1 MRKKSDQKKSRQTS
15 SATKATQATGA
26 TKAMRA
32 VAIDEFG
39 GIEKMKA
46 RELPVPEVAT
56 DEILIRVDTAG
67 VGVWDPFE
75 REGGFAK
82 EFGMKPNF
90 PMVLGSD
97 GAGSV
102 EEVGDDVRNLKR
114 GDRVYGINLMSPK
127 GGFYAEYTAVKANNA
142 AMIPAALSTRDAG
155 VLAVD
160 GVTALDGLDKTL
172 QVKAGESIL
181 ILGASGGVG
190 HLAVQLAKR
199 MKARVLAVA
208 SGQDGVEFVKRLGA
222 DKVIDG
228 YQEDIR
234 KAAQEFA
241 PNGLD
246 AALLLAG
253 GKAGEQ
259 AIAALRKGGRA
270 AYPNGVEDAPKTQ
283 DGVKVVSYNGE
294 PNPKTFARLN
304 ELIEGGPFEVHI
316 ARTFKLEDAAQAQR
330 ALDEHYLGKLALVLS

>member
-1 MRKKSDQKKSRQTS
+1 MTNNANQM
-15 SATKATQATGA
+15 
-26 TKAMRA
+26 MRA
-32 VAIDEFG
+32 VAIDEYG
-39 GIEKMKA
+39 GIDKMKP
-46 RELPVPEVAT
+46 RKLPVPEVAN
-56 DEILIRVDTAG
+56 DEILVRVETAG

-82 EFGMKPNF
+82 EYGVKAHF
-90 PMVLGSD
+90 PLVLGTD
-97 GAGSV
+97 GAGTV
-102 EEVGDDVRNLKR
+102 EEVGREVHNLKR

-142 AMIPAALSTRDAG
+142 AMIPQALSTRDAG

-172 QVKAGESIL
+172 HLKEGESIL

-228 YQEDIR
+228 HKEDIL
-234 KAAQEFA
+234 KAAREFA
-241 PNGLD
+241 PKGLD
-246 AALLLAG
+246 AALLTTG
-253 GKAGEQ
+253 GKAAKQ
-259 AIAALRKGGRA
+259 AIAALREGGRA
-270 AYPNGVEDAPKTQ
+270 AYPNGVEDVPKGT
-283 DGVKVVSYNGE
+283 DGVKVTNYNAE
-294 PNPKTFARLN
+294 PDPGTFAKLN
-304 ELIEGGPFEVHI
+304 KLIEGGPFEVHI
-316 ARTFKLEDAAQAQR
+316 ARTFKLEDAAEAQR
-330 ALDEHYLGKLALVLS
+330 ALESHYIGKLALALN

>member
-1 MRKKSDQKKSRQTS
+1 MEDKSHQT
-15 SATKATQATGA
+15 
-26 TKAMRA
+26 MRA

-39 GIEKMKA
+39 GIEKIKPRKM
-46 RELPVPEVAT
+46 PVPEVAT
-56 DEILIRVDTAG
+56 DEILVRVDTAG

-82 EFGMKPNF
+82 EFGMKANF
-90 PMVLGSD
+90 PYVLGTD
-97 GAGSV
+97 GAGTV
-102 EEVGDDVRNLKR
+102 EAVGDEVHNLKR

-142 AMIPAALSTRDAG
+142 AKIPRALSTREAG

-160 GVTALDGLDKTL
+160 GVTALNGLDKML
-172 QVKAGESIL
+172 GLKAGESIL
-181 ILGASGGVG
+181 ILGASGGIG

-228 YQEDIR
+228 HHEDIL
-234 KAAQEFA
+234 KAAHEFA
-241 PNGLD
+241 PKGLD
-246 AALLLAG
+246 AALLTAG
-253 GKAGEQ
+253 GKAAAQ
-259 AIAALRKGGRA
+259 AITALREGGRA
-270 AYPNGVEDAPKTQ
+270 AYPNGVEDVPQAL
-283 DGVKVVSYNGE
+283 DGVRVMSYNGE
-294 PNPKTFARLN
+294 PDPQTFAKLN

-316 ARTFKLEDAAQAQR
+316 ARTFKLEDAAKAQQA
-330 ALDEHYLGKLALVLS
+330 LEDHYLGKLALVLS